1 LVQVATAAAAMA
13 AEPLLTEFQAQT
25 VLVAA
30 EAAVVTKQIMVEL
43 VVRVLSSFGIQCQ

>member
-1 LVQVATAAAAMA
+1 MAAAGTV

-30 EAAVVTKQIMVEL
+30 VAAVETKQIMAEL
-43 VVRVLSSFGIQCQ
+43 VVRVLSSFGIQCR